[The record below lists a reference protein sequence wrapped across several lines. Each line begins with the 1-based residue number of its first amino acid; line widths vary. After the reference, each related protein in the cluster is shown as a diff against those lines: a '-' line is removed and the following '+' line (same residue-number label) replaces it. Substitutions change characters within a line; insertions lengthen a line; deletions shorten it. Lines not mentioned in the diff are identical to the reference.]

1 MLLRQEQFGGLTDC
15 ETSRRLGGPALPSQ
29 NSLPPWIGQKKVPN
43 LRSGLLVML
52 DPARTSL
59 SQPHAGKKSR
69 QEFIGAIPVHPPGFG
84 AVCYNRMTQIPFG
97 PDRSSPDILKSLFN
111 TRHRAHAGTFRTCRG
126 VQARPEPR
134 QTMSPARGKP
144 GVWFKSAQQIG
155 RLPFPPFTSQD
166 LLCACQAKQRD
177 DRRNDR
183 RTPFCSRAAMEPP
196 RNDRKKPSERRG
208 TPAEVGPFEL
218 ARVEPAW

>member
-1 MLLRQEQFGGLTDC
+1 
-15 ETSRRLGGPALPSQ
+15 
-29 NSLPPWIGQKKVPN
+29 
-43 LRSGLLVML
+43 ML

-144 GVWFKSAQQIG
+144 GVCPKSAQQIG

-177 DRRNDR
+177 RGETTGDILFAAAQRWNHHETIGKNRRSGGEVQPNQAHSNSLELSPPGKGTQSGSPDD
-183 RTPFCSRAAMEPP
+183 SRH
-196 RNDRKKPSERRG
+196 SEDML
-208 TPAEVGPFEL
+208 T
-218 ARVEPAW
+218 